1 MSKSTGKCIHPISMK
16 TWDFDLD
23 FNELVASKVE
33 AIVADAFAET
43 PPELTL
49 PVLWGTTEGLDIDVE
64 IPLGPY
70 TDVQA
75 RYRFD
80 LKEVVEAEI
89 DMFRHNDGT
98 LDEPESIA
106 KLAVGLR
113 ALADWLDSQL
123 TTPKPEAPQV

>member
-1 MSKSTGKCIHPISMK
+1 MSKSTGKCIEPISMK

-33 AIVADAFAET
+33 AIVSNAFAET
-43 PPELTL
+43 PPELSL
-49 PVLWGTTEGLDIDVE
+49 PVLWGGTEELEIDVE

-70 TDVQA
+70 MDVHA

-89 DMFRHNDGT
+89 DMFRRRDGT
-98 LDEPESIA
+98 IDEPENIA
-106 KLAVGLR
+106 KMSAGLR

-123 TTPKPEAPQV
+123 TAPTTEAPQV

>member
-1 MSKSTGKCIHPISMK
+1 MSKSTGKCIEPISMK

-43 PPELTL
+43 PPELSL
-49 PVLWGTTEGLDIDVE
+49 PVLWGGTEELEIDVE

-70 TDVQA
+70 TDVHA

-89 DMFRHNDGT
+89 DMFRDTNGT
-98 LDEPESIA
+98 LDEPERIA
-106 KLAVGLR
+106 KLAAGLK

-123 TTPKPEAPQV
+123 TAPKPEAPQV